1 MTDAVVPLWSPSE
14 HDLRESVLARFQ
26 QHVGSRHG
34 LATSGYAALW
44 RWSVTQPVAFWG
56 EVWDWFDLPER
67 PSPERVL
74 EGEHA
79 PGGHRWFP
87 GTRLNY
93 AAHVLALGDDDDI
106 AVIGTTEAG
115 RRHVLTRGE
124 LREQALAFAATLTGL
139 GVRPGDRV
147 VGYLPN
153 IPEAVVAFLG
163 AAAVGATWSSVGQ
176 DYQPSAVAD
185 RFGQLE
191 PRVLVAADGY
201 HWGGRE
207 VDRLPAVDELAGLL
221 PTIEHTVVVPHL
233 GTSRGAPAPTKTVTW
248 AQATTVPSRDIAPE
262 ASSETALPVP
272 RDVRFDHPLWVVY
285 SSGTTGLP
293 KGMVHGHGGILLEML
308 KLHGLHHDLTETD
321 RFFWYTS
328 PSWIMWNIQTSA
340 LAVGAS
346 IVCYDGSPMHP
357 TPAAL
362 WRVVQDERVT
372 FFGMSPGYLE
382 ATENAGLRPGDE
394 FDLSTLRSLAS
405 TGSPLPPHL
414 HRWAGDAVGPL
425 PLWSISGGTDVG
437 SGFAV
442 GSPTVPIWPGEIS
455 VPALGVAL
463 DAWDDVG
470 GPVRGE
476 VGEMVI
482 TEPMPSMPIR
492 FWNDHDNERYLESY
506 YAVYPGVWRHGDW
519 ITITERGS
527 VIVHGRSDFDPEPQR
542 GAHGERRHLR
552 SRGDHP
558 RGRRGARHRRRAGGR
573 FLLDAALR
581 RARGRPDPRRG
592 ACGPDPGRD
601 PRQGLATARS
611 RRDSPGPGRPAH
623 AHGQEAGGPRQAH
636 PPGRADHARSKP
648 GHRRRPGTARPL
660 RRPSDTKV
668 FAKMSHIQ

>member
-1 MTDAVVPLWSPSE
+1 MTDAVVPLWSPNE
-14 HDLRESVLARFQ
+14 RDLRNSVLARFQ

-34 LATSGYAALW
+34 FATSGYAALW
-44 RWSVTQPVAFWG
+44 RWSVTQPAAFWG

-67 PSPERVL
+67 PSSERVL
-74 EGEHA
+74 EGLHA

-87 GTRLNY
+87 GTRLSY
-93 AAHVLALGDDDDI
+93 AAHVLAPGDDDDI
-106 AVIGTTEAG
+106 AVIGRTEAG
-115 RRHVLTRGE
+115 ARHVLTRGE
-124 LREQALAFAATLTGL
+124 LREQALAFAASLTGF

-233 GTSRGAPAPTKTVTW
+233 GTSRGARAPTRTVTW
-248 AQATTVPSRDIAPE
+248 AEATRVPSRDTASE
-262 ASSETALPVP
+262 AASDTALPVP
-272 RDVRFDHPLWVVY
+272 LDVPFDHPLWVVY

-308 KLHGLHHDLTETD
+308 KLHGLHQDLTETD

-372 FFGMSPGYLE
+372 FFGLSPGYLQ

-394 FDLSTLRSLAS
+394 FDLSALRSLAS

-414 HRWAGDAVGPL
+414 HRWAADAVGPL

-463 DAWDDVG
+463 DAWDDAG
-470 GPVRGE
+470 RPVRGE
-476 VGEMVI
+476 VGEMVV

-492 FWNDHDNERYLESY
+492 FWNDPGNERYREAY
-506 YAVYPGVWRHGDW
+506 YAVHPGVWRHGDW

-527 VIVHGRSDFDPEPQR
+527 VIVHGRSDSTLNRNGVRMGSADIYAAVETIPEVVEALVIGAEQEDGSYWMPLFVVLADDQTLDEALADRIRAAIREKASPRHVPDEIHQVRGVPHTRTGKKLEVPVKRILQGVPVTRAANPDTVDDP
-542 GAHGERRHLR
+542 A
-552 SRGDHP
+552 
-558 RGRRGARHRRRAGGR
+558 
-573 FLLDAALR
+573 LLDLFADLR
-581 RARGRPDPRRG
+581 TQRY
-592 ACGPDPGRD
+592 
-601 PRQGLATARS
+601 S
-611 RRDSPGPGRPAH
+611 R
-623 AHGQEAGGPRQAH
+623 
-636 PPGRADHARSKP
+636 
-648 GHRRRPGTARPL
+648 
-660 RRPSDTKV
+660 
-668 FAKMSHIQ
+668 